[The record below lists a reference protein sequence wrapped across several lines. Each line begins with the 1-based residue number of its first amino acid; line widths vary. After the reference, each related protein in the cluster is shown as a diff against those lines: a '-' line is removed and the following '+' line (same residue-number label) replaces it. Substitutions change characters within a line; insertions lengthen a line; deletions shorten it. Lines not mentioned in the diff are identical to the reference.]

1 VALNGF
7 PKLDMDIVVR
17 LVKLYKSS
25 SKAMLIPLVI
35 ESSKGEKEK
44 MQVGP

>member
-17 LVKLYKSS
+17 PVKLYKSS
-25 SKAMLIPLVI
+25 SKVMLIPLVV
-35 ESSKGEKEK
+35 ESRKGEEAK